1 MVSRKSDRKGCCCG
15 SASRKN
21 STRLKK
27 HIASPHSDPRPHQ
40 NDQEP
45 WPADEENNMTRIVC
59 GLTLV
64 LCGLSQV
71 PVFAQSP
78 VAQGSRIRV
87 TTPDGTRQRVTGNVL
102 TMDETTMTII
112 DHDGQHVTIPRERIT
127 RLDV

>member
-45 WPADEENNMTRIVC
+45 WPADEENNMTGIGC

-64 LCGLSQV
+64 LSGLSKV
-71 PVFAQSP
+71 PVSAKCP
-78 VAQGSRIRV
+78 GAKVSRIRV
-87 TTPDGTRQRVTGNVL
+87 TTPAGPGQGLTVKVLRMEKTRW
-102 TMDETTMTII
+102 
-112 DHDGQHVTIPRERIT
+112 
-127 RLDV
+127 